1 MKKKGAVYSLYGR
14 QIKSMDTSLGLV
26 TDCHRGQNVRS
37 RSMVAGLSATGAG
50 MRVSAAA
57 WSPTM
62 VARVLSLLRG
72 FGLPTTARAWAGA
85 GTAVAALP
93 RLEVLLDP
101 ALTTTSPAVGATPW
115 LSDA

>member
-1 MKKKGAVYSLYGR
+1 MAA
-14 QIKSMDTSLGLV
+14 GLV
-26 TDCHRGQNVRS
+26 LN
-37 RSMVAGLSATGAG
+37 SMAAGLSATGAG

-62 VARVLSLLRG
+62 VARFLSLLRG
-72 FGLPTTARAWAGA
+72 FGLSTTARAWAGA
-85 GTAVAALP
+85 GTAVALPALP

-101 ALTTTSPAVGATPW
+101 GLTTTGLAVGATPW